1 MSRFL
6 RGNGEGEMPAPAPS
20 TVSSSAG
27 APEAL
32 TAFIDQGSEFEG
44 KLSFKNTVRID
55 GSFKGEITS
64 ENTLIVGEP
73 AGVMATLRSRHVIV
87 SGEVTGDIIA
97 AERLVLHKT
106 ARVEGD
112 IQTPKLVV
120 EDGAELHGSIKMGS
134 GKGKPAAANG
144 AAKDAKGG
152 DAKPAS
158 GTVN

>member
-6 RGNGEGEMPAPAPS
+6 RGNGEGEMSMPIATPDAG
-20 TVSSSAG
+20 G

-55 GSFKGEITS
+55 GSFKGEISS

-73 AGVMATLRSRHVIV
+73 GVVDATIHSRHVIV
-87 SGEVTGDIIA
+87 SGEVTGDIVA
-97 AERLVLHKT
+97 AERLVLHKS

-120 EDGAELHGSIKMGS
+120 EDGASLQGNIKMG
-134 GKGKPAAANG
+134 GAAAST
-144 AAKDAKGG
+144 
-152 DAKPAS
+152 AKPNGQAKS
-158 GTVN
+158 EPQGQSADAVN

>member
-6 RGNGEGEMPAPAPS
+6 RGIAEGEMPVSLPS
-20 TVSSSAG
+20 SNAG

-73 AGVMATLRSRHVIV
+73 GVVLATIRSRQVIV
-87 SGEVTGDIIA
+87 SGEVTGDIVA
-97 AERLVLHKT
+97 SERLVLHKT

-120 EDGAELHGSIKMGS
+120 EDGAELHGSIKMGN
-134 GKGKPAAANG
+134 GKAKSNGQLKPVPGKPAG
-144 AAKDAKGG
+144 ADAI
-152 DAKPAS
+152 
-158 GTVN
+158 N

>member
-6 RGNGEGEMPAPAPS
+6 RGIAEGEMPVTLPS
-20 TVSSSAG
+20 TNAG

-73 AGVMATLRSRHVIV
+73 GVVLATIRSRQVIV

-97 AERLVLHKT
+97 GERLVLHKT

-120 EDGAELHGSIKMGS
+120 EDGAELHGNIKMGG
-134 GKGKPAAANG
+134 GKARSNGQQKPLPTSQA
-144 AAKDAKGG
+144 DA
-152 DAKPAS
+152 
-158 GTVN
+158 VN

>member
-6 RGNGEGEMPAPAPS
+6 RGNEGGELPMPVPPHDG
-20 TVSSSAG
+20 G

-55 GSFKGEITS
+55 GSFKGEISS

-73 AGVMATLRSRHVIV
+73 GVVEATIRSRHVII
-87 SGEVTGDIIA
+87 SGEVSGDIVA
-97 AERLVLHKT
+97 SERLVLHKT
-106 ARVEGD
+106 ALVTGD

-120 EDGAELHGSIKMGS
+120 EDGAELEGSIKMGG
-134 GKGKPAAANG
+134 GKARSNGK
-144 AAKDAKGG
+144 
-152 DAKPAS
+152 AKPETPAQQKPEAADA
-158 GTVN
+158 VN

>member
-6 RGNGEGEMPAPAPS
+6 RGNGEGETPMTIAKPDP
-20 TVSSSAG
+20 AG

-55 GSFKGEITS
+55 GAFKGEISS

-73 AGVMATLRSRHVIV
+73 GVVDATIRSRHVIV
-87 SGEVTGDIIA
+87 SGEVAGDIVA
-97 AERLVLHKT
+97 TERIVLHKT
-106 ARVEGD
+106 ARVQGD

-120 EDGAELHGSIKMGS
+120 EDGAELEGSIRMGGSAKAKSNGQVKPDPKPIS
-134 GKGKPAAANG
+134 G
-144 AAKDAKGG
+144 
-152 DAKPAS
+152 S
-158 GTVN
+158 VN

>member
-6 RGNGEGEMPAPAPS
+6 RGIAEGELPMPLA
-20 TVSSSAG
+20 SSDAG

-73 AGVMATLRSRHVIV
+73 GVVLATIRSRQVIV

-97 AERLVLHKT
+97 GERLVLHKT

-120 EDGAELHGSIKMGS
+120 EDGAELHGNIKMGAS
-134 GKGKPAAANG
+134 KARSNGQQKPAPTTH
-144 AAKDAKGG
+144 G
-152 DAKPAS
+152 DAI
-158 GTVN
+158 N